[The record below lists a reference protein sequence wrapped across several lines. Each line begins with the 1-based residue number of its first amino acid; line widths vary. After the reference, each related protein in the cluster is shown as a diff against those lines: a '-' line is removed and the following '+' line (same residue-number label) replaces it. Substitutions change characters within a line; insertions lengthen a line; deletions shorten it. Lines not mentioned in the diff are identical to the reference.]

1 MLSGLRFYILGVQ
14 YDVGLIGS
22 KGRLSRLS
30 LTLLAV
36 SV

>member
-22 KGRLSRLS
+22 KGRLS
-30 LTLLAV
+30 
-36 SV
+36 SVGSV